1 MTITR
6 PDANRLLPVAPF
18 DMVVFGGTGDLAMRK
33 LMPALL
39 RRDMDGQI
47 APESRIISI
56 GRSPVEDNAY
66 ARRVEESCRREAGE
80 AFTEKS
86 WSLFAHR
93 LHYVALDASNQDGY
107 GRLHDLL
114 SANGAEPH
122 RKSAASTRETSA
134 PARVRVFYL
143 ATAPVLFGPTC
154 QRLGEADLVTPDTRV
169 VLEKPIG
176 HDLASSKAINDAVGA
191 VFGEDQIFRV
201 SAGAK
206 IRH

>member
-39 RRDMDGQI
+39 RRDIDGQI

-86 WSLFAHR
+86 
-93 LHYVALDASNQDGY
+93 
-107 GRLHDLL
+107 
-114 SANGAEPH
+114 
-122 RKSAASTRETSA
+122 
-134 PARVRVFYL
+134 
-143 ATAPVLFGPTC
+143 
-154 QRLGEADLVTPDTRV
+154 
-169 VLEKPIG
+169 
-176 HDLASSKAINDAVGA
+176 
-191 VFGEDQIFRV
+191 
-201 SAGAK
+201 
-206 IRH
+206 

>member
-6 PDANRLLPVAPF
+6 PNANRLLPVAPF

-39 RRDMDGQI
+39 RRDIDGQI
-47 APESRIISI
+47 APESRIIGI
-56 GRSPVEDNAY
+56 GRSAIEDSAY
-66 ARRVEESCRREAGE
+66 ARRVEESCRREVGE

-86 WSLFAHR
+86 WSSFAHR

-107 GRLHDLL
+107 GRLHDLQ
-114 SANGAEPH
+114 SANDAEPH

-154 QRLGEADLVTPDTRV
+154 QRLGEAD
-169 VLEKPIG
+169 
-176 HDLASSKAINDAVGA
+176 H
-191 VFGEDQIFRV
+191 
-201 SAGAK
+201 
-206 IRH
+206 

>member
-6 PDANRLLPVAPF
+6 SDANRLLPVAPF

-39 RRDMDGQI
+39 RRDIDGQI
-47 APESRIISI
+47 APESRIIGI
-56 GRSPVEDNAY
+56 GRSPLEDSAY
-66 ARRVEESCRREAGE
+66 TRRVEESCRREAGE

-86 WSLFAHR
+86 WSAFAHR
-93 LHYVALDASNQDGY
+93 LHYVALDASHQDGY

-114 SANGAEPH
+114 SAGDVEPH
-122 RKSAASTRETSA
+122 RKGAASNRETPA
-134 PARVRVFYL
+134 PVRVRVFYL

-154 QRLGEADLVTPDTRV
+154 QQLGEADLVTPDTRV

-191 VFGEDQIFRV
+191 VSE
-201 SAGAK
+201 K
-206 IRH
+206 IRSFASTII

>member
-39 RRDMDGQI
+39 RRDIDGQI

-86 WSLFAHR
+86 WSSFAHR
-93 LHYVALDASNQDGY
+93 LLML
-107 GRLHDLL
+107 R
-114 SANGAEPH
+114 
-122 RKSAASTRETSA
+122 STRRT
-134 PARVRVFYL
+134 RM
-143 ATAPVLFGPTC
+143 ATAACMICSARTVPSLTERALRRPAK
-154 QRLGEADLVTPDTRV
+154 RLPQLACAYFISPQLPSCSAR
-169 VLEKPIG
+169 
-176 HDLASSKAINDAVGA
+176 LASDWARLIL
-191 VFGEDQIFRV
+191 
-201 SAGAK
+201 
-206 IRH
+206 